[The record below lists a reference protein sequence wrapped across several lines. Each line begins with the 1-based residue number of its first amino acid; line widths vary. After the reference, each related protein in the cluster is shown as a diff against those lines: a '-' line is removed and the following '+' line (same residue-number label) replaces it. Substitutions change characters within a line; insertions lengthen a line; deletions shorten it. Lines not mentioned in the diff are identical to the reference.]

1 MHVTIHHYV
10 LTVFAVADFVK
21 LFTDCG
27 CAARRQHARRQH
39 ARRQHA
45 RRQHARY
52 AARRQHARYTARLQH
67 TPRRDLHARVIRYA
81 AIESILYMS

>member
-1 MHVTIHHYV
+1 M
-10 LTVFAVADFVK
+10 ADFVK

-27 CAARRQHARRQH
+27 CAAHRQH

-52 AARRQHARYTARLQH
+52 AARRQHVRYTARLQH